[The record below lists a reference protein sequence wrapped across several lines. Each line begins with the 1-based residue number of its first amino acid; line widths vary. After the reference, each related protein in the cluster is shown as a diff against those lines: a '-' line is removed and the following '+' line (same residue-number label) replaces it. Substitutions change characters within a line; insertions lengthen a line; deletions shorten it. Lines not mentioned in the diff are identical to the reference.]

1 MAVAV
6 VVILILFL
14 LVTLDTDTFSLAQL
28 LRAMSAP
35 SLEVLMAMD
44 GALGRLGWWGAAS
57 LWHRVGTK

>member
-14 LVTLDTDTFSLAQL
+14 LVTLDTDTFSLAQP
-28 LRAMSAP
+28 LRAMGAP

-44 GALGRLGWWGAAS
+44 GALGRLGW
-57 LWHRVGTK
+57 